1 MATIPTQGPINLAD
15 IRDAI
20 NAAGG
25 NATNYLMSFFAPE
38 NVAEGSPRKPIV
50 LAQDFAQDFDSTK
63 PNYSPNFWQ
72 DGGRYGWILDGAKV
86 TNSNS
91 PFLDI
96 YNKYDG
102 YMNGWQRSLPTGG
115 ASSPYRLGDFI
126 GYVSTAEPLARNF
139 HVTARIGTAG
149 NFTDFVNP
157 TEIWINDIADKPL
170 ALFLFNVDTPIED
183 VNSVEF
189 AEIEGI
195 KDCYFG
201 VIIANTYG
209 GVNKRFTA
217 SNTIAQGDTSVAMN
231 IADLGI
237 GYYTVVPF
245 ISNKPISA
253 DVNDLN
259 ISGGI
264 TSVIVHTL
272 PNVAPVNLRI
282 LYQEPE
288 DGGLEFVSASATLE
302 RRSGADAISYSL
314 TIKNNSSVAQTISD
328 AQLALCYA
336 YDGSEITTINIP
348 SFNVPANGQYTQT
361 VTETLTGYLPTPPDG
376 FTAKIY
382 FSEYIE
388 NVEGITVNDRRNI

>member
-1 MATIPTQGPINLAD
+1 MATIPTKGPITLST

-25 NATNYLMSFFAPE
+25 NATNNLMSFFTAA
-38 NVAEGSPRKPIV
+38 NVAEGSPRKPISLGV
-50 LAQDFAQDFDSTK
+50 YFAQDFDLIAPS
-63 PNYSPNFWQ
+63 YSPNFWQ
-72 DGGRYGWILDGAKV
+72 DGGKYGWRFDNAKV
-86 TNSNS
+86 TGSQS

-102 YMNGWQRSLPTGG
+102 DMNGWQRSLPTGG

-126 GYVSTAEPLARNF
+126 GYMTDAEPLARNF
-139 HVTARIGTAG
+139 HVTARIGSSG
-149 NFTDFVNP
+149 SFTDYVNP

-170 ALFLFNVDTPIED
+170 ALFLFNVETPQED
-183 VNSVEF
+183 SPSVELS
-189 AEIEGI
+189 EIDGI

-201 VIIANTYG
+201 VIIGNSYG

-288 DGGLEFVSASATLE
+288 EGGLEFVSASVAVE

-314 TIKNNSSVAQTISD
+314 TIKNDSSYAQTISD

-336 YDGSEITTINIP
+336 YDGSEITTIYIP
-348 SFNVPANGQYTQT
+348 SFEIGAGAQYTQT
-361 VTETLTGYLPTPPDG
+361 ATEVQTGYLPTPPDG

-388 NVEGITVNDRRNI
+388 NVEGITVTDRRNI

>member
-25 NATNYLMSFFAPE
+25 HATNDLMSFFSAE
-38 NVAEGSPRKPIV
+38 NVAEGSPRKPISLGV
-50 LAQDFAQDFDSTK
+50 DFAQDFDSTK

-72 DGGRYGWILDGAKV
+72 DGGKYGWRFDNAKV
-86 TNSNS
+86 TGSQS

-102 YMNGWQRSLPTGG
+102 QMNGWQRALPTGG
-115 ASSPYRLGDFI
+115 ASSPYRLGDFL
-126 GYVSTAEPLARNF
+126 GYISDAEPLARNF
-139 HVTARIGTAG
+139 HVTARIGSSG
-149 NFTDFVNP
+149 SFTDYVNP

-170 ALFLFNVDTPIED
+170 ALFLFNVETPEE
-183 VNSVEF
+183 NSPSVEL

-201 VIIANTYG
+201 VIIGNTYG

-217 SNTIAQGDTSVAMN
+217 SNTIAQGDTSVAIN
-231 IADLGI
+231 IADLGV
-237 GYYTVVPF
+237 GLYTAVPF

-253 DVNDLN
+253 DVSDLN

-264 TSVIVHTL
+264 TSVVVHTL

-302 RRSGADAISYSL
+302 RRSGSDYITYAV
-314 TIKNNSSVAQTISD
+314 TIKNNNIITQEIYD
-328 AQLALCYA
+328 ATLDIA
-336 YDGSEITTINIP
+336 YTATGDVYRTLYIP
-348 SFNVPANGQYTQT
+348 SFEIGAGSQYTQT
-361 VTETLTGYLPTPPDG
+361 ATEDLGGYLPTPPDG
-376 FTAKIY
+376 FTAKMY
-382 FSEYIE
+382 LSTYLDV
-388 NVEGITVNDRRNI
+388 VEIPIMDRRNV

>member
-25 NATNYLMSFFAPE
+25 HATNDLMSFFSAE
-38 NVAEGSPRKPIV
+38 NIAEGSPRKPISLGV
-50 LAQDFAQDFDSTK
+50 DFAQDFDSTK
-63 PNYSPNFWQ
+63 PNYSANFWQ
-72 DGGRYGWILDGAKV
+72 DGGRYGWIMDGAKV

-102 YMNGWQRSLPTGG
+102 DMNGWQRALPTGG
-115 ASSPYRLGDFI
+115 ASSPYRLGDFL
-126 GYVSTAEPLARNF
+126 GYMTDAEPLARNF
-139 HVTARIGTAG
+139 HVTARIGSSG
-149 NFTDFVNP
+149 SFTDYVNP

-170 ALFLFNVDTPIED
+170 ALFLFNVETPQED
-183 VNSVEF
+183 SPSVELS
-189 AEIEGI
+189 EIEGI

-201 VIIANTYG
+201 VIIGNSYG

-231 IADLGI
+231 ITDLGI
-237 GYYTVVPF
+237 GSYTVVPF

-253 DVNDLN
+253 DVSDLN

-302 RRSGADAISYSL
+302 RRSGSDYLTYAV
-314 TIKNNSSVAQTISD
+314 TIKNNNIITQEIYD
-328 AQLALCYA
+328 ATLDIA
-336 YDGSEITTINIP
+336 YTATGDVYRTLYIP
-348 SFNVPANGQYTQT
+348 SFEIGAGSQYTQT
-361 VTETLTGYLPTPPDG
+361 ATEDLGGYLPTPPNG
-376 FTAKIY
+376 FTAKMY
-382 FSEYIE
+382 LSEYLDV
-388 NVEGITVNDRRNI
+388 VEIPINDRRNI

>member
-1 MATIPTQGPINLAD
+1 MAEIPHGGPIDLSV

-25 NATNYLMSFFAPE
+25 HATNDLMSFFSAE
-38 NVAEGSPRKPIV
+38 NIAEGSPRKPIV

-63 PNYSPNFWQ
+63 PNYTPDFYK
-72 DGGRYGWILDGAKV
+72 DGGKYGWRFDNAKV
-86 TNSNS
+86 TGSQS

-102 YMNGWQRSLPTGG
+102 DMNDWQRALPTGG
-115 ASSPYRLGDFI
+115 ASSPYRLGDFL
-126 GYVSTAEPLARNF
+126 GYMTDAEPLARNF
-139 HVTARIGTAG
+139 HVTARIGSSG
-149 NFTDFVNP
+149 SFTDYVNP

-170 ALFLFNVDTPIED
+170 ALFLFNVETPQED
-183 VNSVEF
+183 SPSVELS
-189 AEIEGI
+189 EIEGI

-201 VIIANTYG
+201 VIIGNSYG

-253 DVNDLN
+253 DVNDLS

-264 TSVIVHTL
+264 TSVVVHTL

-302 RRSGADAISYSL
+302 RRSGSDYLTYAV
-314 TIKNNSSVAQTISD
+314 TIKNNNIITQEIYD
-328 AQLALCYA
+328 ATLDIA
-336 YDGSEITTINIP
+336 YTATGDVYRTLYIP
-348 SFNVPANGQYTQT
+348 SFEIGAGSQYTQT
-361 VTETLTGYLPTPPDG
+361 ATEDLGGYLPTPPDG
-376 FTAKIY
+376 FTAKMY
-382 FSEYIE
+382 LSEYLDV
-388 NVEGITVNDRRNI
+388 VEIPINDRRNI

>member
-1 MATIPTQGPINLAD
+1 MANIPTQGPINLAD

-25 NATNYLMSFFAPE
+25 HATNDLMSFFSAE
-38 NVAEGSPRKPIV
+38 NVAEGSPRKPISLGV
-50 LAQDFAQDFDSTK
+50 DFAQDFDSTK

-72 DGGRYGWILDGAKV
+72 DGGKYGWRFDNAKV
-86 TNSNS
+86 TGSQS

-102 YMNGWQRSLPTGG
+102 DMNGWQRALPTGG
-115 ASSPYRLGDFI
+115 ASSPYRLGDFL
-126 GYVSTAEPLARNF
+126 GYISDAQPLARNF
-139 HVTARIGTAG
+139 HVTARIGSSG
-149 NFTDFVNP
+149 SFTDYVNP

-170 ALFLFNVDTPIED
+170 ALFIFNVDTPEEYSP
-183 VNSVEF
+183 SVEL

-217 SNTIAQGDTSVAMN
+217 SNTIAQGDTSVAIN
-231 IADLGI
+231 ITDLGI
-237 GYYTVVPF
+237 GSYTVVPF

-264 TSVIVHTL
+264 TSVVVHTL

-288 DGGLEFVSASATLE
+288 DGGLEFISASA
-302 RRSGADAISYSL
+302 SL
-314 TIKNNSSVAQTISD
+314 TRSSGSDHLYYAITVKNNNVVTETISD
-328 AQLALCYA
+328 GYLVIAYA
-336 YDGSEITTINIP
+336 YDGSEIKTLQIT
-348 SFNVPANGQYTQT
+348 SFNVEAGNQLTQT
-361 VTETLTGYLPTPPDG
+361 VTQDLGEYLPPAASG
-376 FTAKIY
+376 LIARIY
-382 FSEYIE
+382 LSEYLE
-388 NVEGITVNDRRNI
+388 VVEIPITDNRNI